1 MTPPST
7 PERTQGKRPKT
18 PCTTIRPE
26 KKTSVK
32 HKHEVA
38 VNALEEKIV
47 KEQKAIEK
55 AEKAEKAMEKR
66 GKSPNSVATELAC

>member
-7 PERTQGKRPKT
+7 PERTQGKRPET

-47 KEQKAIEK
+47 KEKKTIEK
-55 AEKAEKAMEKR
+55 AGKAMEKR
-66 GKSPNSVATELAC
+66 GMSPNSVATELAC